1 MISGTLY
8 GAVIFITF
16 LAIFWAVTR
25 YSEEKTFLRIVMFS
39 SLCYGILVVVLVR
52 AIFRDILEDP
62 VYFPDAYSYLNYAA
76 AKVAEWHGEGTL
88 GYIPLA
94 TRGYTYFVAII
105 FLLFGPNIYAV
116 IFAQLILASLV
127 PVLTFSIARQLL
139 NEKTAKCAAFLV
151 AFYPDLYVWASFAL
165 KEVLATFLICLAMDQ
180 FLKFRPSSNK
190 KSLLTILGSVVFLL
204 FVRPYIALF
213 LGLIFLFTSMWPF
226 SIKKLI
232 WLPIAVGV
240 FIIFMRRSGLPDFLT
255 IVSEYPLPV
264 YSRGEILATGALPE
278 LLRGLISGQLLPYL
292 VMGIGRYL
300 FSPLPWQATNAYQA
314 VVPGTILW
322 YFLFPALILGAIKAI
337 KMRQLFIPIIVILFL
352 TFWYSLIAT
361 GTDPRWR
368 FMSVP
373 FACIFSAYGFRWL
386 LKSLSGV
393 MIWICGIF
401 IIWFSLSAYTLGI
414 RFLLRVFVPVLFVG
428 ILGILTVFRQRAG
441 EGKKNERVPG
451 HYHSNRSFQ

>member
-1 MISGTLY
+1 MVISVLIRR
-8 GAVIFITF
+8 IF
-16 LAIFWAVTR
+16 
-25 YSEEKTFLRIVMFS
+25 
-39 SLCYGILVVVLVR
+39 GN
-52 AIFRDILEDP
+52 ILEDP
-62 VYFPDAYSYLNYAA
+62 AYFPDAYNYLSYAA
-76 AKVAEWHGEGTL
+76 RKVAEWHGEGTL

-240 FIIFMRRSGLPDFLT
+240 FIIFMRRAGLPDFLT

-322 YFLFPALILGAIKAI
+322 YFLLPTMIWGAIRAVKA
-337 KMRQLFIPIIVILFL
+337 RQRVFILIAVLSFL
-352 TFWYSLIAT
+352 TFWYSLIGT

-368 FMSVP
+368 IMSVP
-373 FACIFSAYGFRWL
+373 FVCIFSAYGFRRL
-386 LKSLSGV
+386 LRSLPGV
-393 MIWICGIF
+393 IIWICGVF
-401 IIWFSLSAYTLGI
+401 IIWLSLSTYALGI
-414 RFLLRVFVPVLFVG
+414 KFTLLVLVLVFFVG
-428 ILGILTVFRQRAG
+428 ILMALTVFHQRAG
-441 EGKKNERVPG
+441 EVKK
-451 HYHSNRSFQ
+451 